1 MTERVEMTLC
11 SDEEMTQLLQA
22 MQMDAADELGLAE
35 RLIEAYPEDAR
46 LHFLRGSLLA
56 GSGRPIEAH
65 ASLSRAVALAPDFA
79 LARFQLGFFELTS
92 GEAARALT
100 TWEPLD
106 TLPGDHYLAHF
117 VRGLRHLIQDHFAEA
132 IRALS
137 EGIAVNEE
145 NVPLNRDMQLIIDE
159 CRRLGGGDT
168 PAATAALA
176 EEEVSAT
183 SFLLDQFGRGT
194 TH

>member
-1 MTERVEMTLC
+1 MTLC
-11 SDEEMTQLLQA
+11 NDEEMAQLLTA
-22 MQMDAADELGLAE
+22 MRAGTSDELSLAE

-46 LHFLRGSLLA
+46 LHFLRGSMLA

-65 ASLSRAVALAPDFA
+65 AALSRAVALAPDFA

-92 GEAARALT
+92 GEAARALA

-106 TLPGDHYLAHF
+106 SLPGDHYLAHF
-117 VRGLRHLIQDHFAEA
+117 VRGLRHLIQDHFGEA
-132 IRALS
+132 IRELT

-145 NVPLNRDMQLIIDE
+145 NPPLNNDMRLIIEE
-159 CRRLGGGDT
+159 CSRLAGAT
-168 PAATAALA
+168 PPAQQPA
-176 EEEVSAT
+176 EEEASAT
-183 SFLLDQFGRGT
+183 TFLLDQFGRGT

>member
-1 MTERVEMTLC
+1 MTERFEMTLC
-11 SDEEMTQLLQA
+11 SDEEMAHLIQA
-22 MQMDAADELGLAE
+22 MQSDAADELSLAD

-56 GSGRPIEAH
+56 GSSRPIEAH

-92 GEAARALT
+92 GEAARALA

-106 TLPGDHYLAHF
+106 ALPADQYLAHF
-117 VRGLRHLIQDHFAEA
+117 VRGLRHLIQDQFGEA
-132 IRALS
+132 IRELN
-137 EGIAVNEE
+137 EGIAVNVE
-145 NVPLNRDMQLIIDE
+145 NPPLNRDMQLIIDE
-159 CRRLGGGDT
+159 CRRLGGDASP
-168 PAATAALA
+168 PAAAA
-176 EEEVSAT
+176 EEEASAT
-183 SFLLDQFGRGT
+183 SFLLDQLGRGT

>member
-1 MTERVEMTLC
+1 MTEGFEMTLC
-11 SDEEMTQLLQA
+11 SDEEMAQLLQA
-22 MQMDAADELGLAE
+22 MQIDAADEIGLAD

-46 LHFLRGSLLA
+46 LHFLRGSMLA

-92 GEAARALT
+92 GEAARALA

-106 TLPGDHYLAHF
+106 ALPSDHYLALF
-117 VRGLRHLIQDHFAEA
+117 VKGLRHLIQDHFLEA
-132 IRALS
+132 IEALRK
-137 EGIAVNEE
+137 GIGVNDE
-145 NVPLNRDMQLIIDE
+145 NPPLNRDMQLLIDE
-159 CRRLGGGDT
+159 CSRLAGDG
-168 PAATAALA
+168 PAAPASAG
-176 EEEVSAT
+176 EEASAT

-194 TH
+194 MH

>member
-1 MTERVEMTLC
+1 MTLC
-11 SDEEMTQLLQA
+11 GDEEMGQLLAA
-22 MQMDAADELGLAE
+22 MAAGTADELSLAE

-46 LHFLRGSLLA
+46 LHFLRGSMLA

-92 GEAARALT
+92 GEAGRALL

-106 TLPGDHYLAHF
+106 TLPQDHYLAHF
-117 VRGLRHLIQDHFAEA
+117 VRGLRHLIQDHFHDA
-132 IRALS
+132 IRELR

-145 NVPLNRDMQLIIDE
+145 NPPLNRDMQLIIDE
-159 CRRLGGGDT
+159 CTRLGGDSSAPVEPG
-168 PAATAALA
+168 
-176 EEEVSAT
+176 EEEASAT

>member
-1 MTERVEMTLC
+1 MTLC
-11 SDEEMTQLLQA
+11 SDEEMVQLLQA
-22 MQMDAADELGLAE
+22 MQSDASDELMLAE
-35 RLIEAYPEDAR
+35 RLIDAYPEDAR

-65 ASLSRAVALAPDFA
+65 ASLSRAVALAPEFA

-92 GEAARALT
+92 GEAVRALA

-106 TLPGDHYLAHF
+106 TLPADHYLAHF
-117 VRGLRHLIQDHFAEA
+117 VTGLRHLIADRFAETIA
-132 IRALS
+132 AL
-137 EGIAVNEE
+137 EAGIAVNDE
-145 NVPLNRDMQLIIDE
+145 NPPLNRDMQLIIDE
-159 CRRLGGGDT
+159 CAGLAERKP
-168 PAATAALA
+168 PAAA
-176 EEEVSAT
+176 EEEASAT

>member
-1 MTERVEMTLC
+1 MTLC
-11 SDEEMTQLLQA
+11 SDEEMAQLLQA
-22 MQMDAADELGLAE
+22 MQSDAPDELMLAE
-35 RLIEAYPEDAR
+35 RMIDAYPEDAR

-92 GEAARALT
+92 GEAARALA

-106 TLPGDHYLAHF
+106 ALPPDRYLAHF
-117 VRGLRHLIQDHFAEA
+117 VTGLRHLIADQFGATIVALEA
-132 IRALS
+132 
-137 EGIAVNEE
+137 GIVLNDE
-145 NVPLNRDMQLIIDE
+145 NPPLNRDMQLIIDE
-159 CRRLGGGDT
+159 CSALADRQ
-168 PAATAALA
+168 PAAPAPADEA
-176 EEEVSAT
+176 SAT

-194 TH
+194 AH

>member
-1 MTERVEMTLC
+1 MRERFEMTLC

-22 MQMDAADELGLAE
+22 MQMGAADELGLAE

-46 LHFLRGSLLA
+46 LHFLRGSMLA

-65 ASLSRAVALAPDFA
+65 AALSRAVALAPDFA

-92 GEAARALT
+92 GEAARALA

-106 TLPGDHYLAHF
+106 TLPHEHYLAHF
-117 VRGLRHLIQDHFAEA
+117 VRGLRHLIQDHFGEA
-132 IRALS
+132 IRELG
-137 EGIAVNEE
+137 EGISVNEE
-145 NVPLNRDMQLIIDE
+145 NLPLNRDMQLIIDE
-159 CRRLGGGDT
+159 CRRQGAGDAPSET
-168 PAATAALA
+168 PSG
-176 EEEVSAT
+176 EEEASAT

>member
-1 MTERVEMTLC
+1 MTLC
-11 SDEEMTQLLQA
+11 SDEEIGQLLAA
-22 MQMDAADELGLAE
+22 MASDAPDELGLAE
-35 RLIEAYPEDAR
+35 RLIDAYPEDAR

-65 ASLSRAVALAPDFA
+65 ASLSRAVALAPDFV

-92 GEAARALT
+92 GEAQRALA

-106 TLPGDHYLAHF
+106 SLPAGHYLAHF
-117 VRGLRHLIQDHFAEA
+117 VTGLRHLIRDQFVEA
-132 IRALS
+132 VAALRA
-137 EGIAVNEE
+137 GIAVNEE
-145 NVPLNRDMQLIIDE
+145 NPPLNRDMQLIIDE
-159 CRRLGGGDT
+159 CT
-168 PAATAALA
+168 PLIAKQAGEPA
-176 EEEVSAT
+176 EEASAT

>member
-1 MTERVEMTLC
+1 VKEDSMVLC
-11 SDEEMTQLLQA
+11 GEEELAQLLAA
-22 MQMDAADELGLAE
+22 MQANAPDELALAE
-35 RLIEAYPEDAR
+35 RLIDAYPDDAR

-92 GEAARALT
+92 GEAARALA

-106 TLPGDHYLAHF
+106 SLAPDHYLAHF
-117 VRGLRHLIQDHFAEA
+117 VRGLRHLIRDEFADA
-132 IRALS
+132 IAALQA
-137 EGIAVNEE
+137 GIAVNEE
-145 NVPLNRDMQLIIDE
+145 NLPLNRDMQLIIGE
-159 CRRLGGGDT
+159 CSGLTAGK
-168 PAATAALA
+168 PAAAA
-176 EEEVSAT
+176 EEASAT